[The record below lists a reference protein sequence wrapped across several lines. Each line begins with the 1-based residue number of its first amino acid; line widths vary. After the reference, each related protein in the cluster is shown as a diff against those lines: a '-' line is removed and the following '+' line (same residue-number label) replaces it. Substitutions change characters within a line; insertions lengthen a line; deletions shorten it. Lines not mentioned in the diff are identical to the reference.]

1 MNRVKSDLSIYTSG
15 NNKNIPIIFVHGFP
29 YDHEMWNMQ
38 VMSLSSKYFCVT
50 YDIRGLG
57 SSQAEDGQFTME
69 SFVDDLE
76 NILLELNLNKPVLC
90 GLSMGGYISL
100 RAVERMEEKFSA
112 LILCDTKSEADT
124 NEAKLKRAEGVK
136 KINTEGLEAFVKG
149 SVPNTFTSDSIK
161 SSSIYQEILNRSLR
175 SNPLGVKGSLLAMAG
190 RTDTTAYLSQI
201 KIPTLVVCGEDDK
214 LSPPASMKEMANKIK
229 GSEYV
234 LVPNAAHMSPVENPN
249 LVNKVIID
257 FIQKNLKNNL

>member
-15 NNKNIPIIFVHGFP
+15 DNKNIPIIFVHGFP

-136 KINTEGLEAFVKG
+136 KL
-149 SVPNTFTSDSIK
+149 
-161 SSSIYQEILNRSLR
+161 ILKDWNRL
-175 SNPLGVKGSLLAMAG
+175 
-190 RTDTTAYLSQI
+190 
-201 KIPTLVVCGEDDK
+201 
-214 LSPPASMKEMANKIK
+214 
-229 GSEYV
+229 
-234 LVPNAAHMSPVENPN
+234 
-249 LVNKVIID
+249 
-257 FIQKNLKNNL
+257 

>member
-1 MNRVKSDLSIYTSG
+1 MYRRKSDLSIFTSG
-15 NNKNIPIIFVHGFP
+15 DSKNIPIIFVHGFP
-29 YDHEMWNMQ
+29 YDHKMWEMQ
-38 VMSLSSKYFCVT
+38 TITLSKKYYCVT

-57 SSQAEDGQFTME
+57 SSSVGDGQFTME

-112 LILCDTKSEADT
+112 LVLCDTKSEADT
-124 NEAKLKRAEGVK
+124 NEAKLKRSEGVK
-136 KINTEGLEAFVKG
+136 KINTEGLESFVNS

-161 SSSIYQEILNRSLR
+161 SSNIYQEILNRSLQLI
-175 SNPLGVKGSLLAMAG
+175 PLGVKGCLLAMAG

-201 KIPTLVVCGEDDK
+201 NIPTLVVCGEDDK
-214 LSPPASMKEMANKIK
+214 LSPPASMKELANKIK
-229 GSEYV
+229 GSEYI

-257 FIQKNLKNNL
+257 FIQKNLKNRV